1 MFFNGYYQVAG
12 LVDKN
17 LLAQVNAN
25 VELFEQKQAY
35 NFKHGEWLRLDSYY
49 NPDKHKLEDIV
60 GNNIIDIIK
69 SMFPEDE
76 MFGWSVSYL
85 PGKTDV
91 VDHADRMM
99 FHRIAK
105 RIIVVVTD
113 TPDVL
118 NWHWHSN
125 KKTRINYLLEYGNV
139 YRLNTAITHGLKN
152 NNVENRRAIYFD
164 MMPKRLYEK
173 FKSHPDIVSVI
184 LTDAVGDKYVL

>member
-1 MFFNGYYQVAG
+1 MFFKGYYQVAG
-12 LVDKN
+12 KLDAT
-17 LLAQVNAN
+17 LLEQVNAN
-25 VELFEQKQAY
+25 IIAFEQQQAY

-49 NPDKHKLEDIV
+49 NPENYKLEDIA
-60 GNNIIDIIK
+60 GTEIIDSVK

-76 MFGWSVSYL
+76 LFGWSVSYL
-85 PGKTDV
+85 PGKSDV
-91 VDHADRMM
+91 VDHVDRML
-99 FHRIAK
+99 FHRLAK
-105 RIIVVVTD
+105 RVIVVTTD

-125 KKTRINYLLEYGNV
+125 KTKVNYLLEYGNV

-152 NNVENRRAIYFD
+152 NNVENRRAVYFD

-184 LTDAVGDKYVL
+184 LADAVGEKHVL